1 MSTTRYPA
9 TSDRLRGLL
18 FLLGAALAWSSGGLL
33 IKLVDLDGLS
43 LAGARSWFALIPLLL
58 YARFAG
64 RSDRAAAP
72 RFSMPII
79 LGSIAYAGTVIFFVI
94 ATKETTAAN
103 AILLQY
109 TAPIWVALL
118 SPLFLREAIRPVD
131 WWAAI
136 VVVAGL
142 ALFTLDDVPTSA
154 RLGDLLALIS
164 GLFFACCIM
173 ALRHGRAG
181 SGLRMVLYGNVLAG
195 LVGLPFLLASPPPI
209 TELPG
214 VALLGI
220 GQLGLGYILFI
231 RGIRHVSALEGALI
245 PVLEP
250 LLNPLWVVIGVG
262 ERPSIYS
269 LVGGAIVLGAISWR
283 AWRGTRERRIDSS

>member
-1 MSTTRYPA
+1 MKTPTP
-9 TSDRLRGLL
+9 DRIRGLL
-18 FLLGAALAWSSGGLL
+18 YLLGAALVWSTGGLL
-33 IKLVDLDGLS
+33 IKLIDLDGIS
-43 LAGARSWFALIPLLL
+43 LAGARSWFALIPLLI
-58 YARFAG
+58 YMKYAGANHPRPPARFTT
-64 RSDRAAAP
+64 
-72 RFSMPII
+72 PIV
-79 LGSIAYAGTVIFFVI
+79 LGSIAYAGTVLFFVV

-118 SPLFLREAIRPVD
+118 SPLLLREAIRPID
-131 WWAAI
+131 WGAA
-136 VVVAGL
+136 VVVVLGL

-154 RLGDLLALIS
+154 RLGDLFALIS

-195 LVGLPFLLASPPPI
+195 LVGLPFLISAAPPAVEFLPI
-209 TELPG
+209 
-214 VALLGI
+214 ALLGI
-220 GQLGLGYILFI
+220 GQLGLGYILFMA
-231 RGIRHVSALEGALI
+231 GIRHVSALEGALI

-250 LLNPLWVVIGVG
+250 LLNPIWVVIGVG

-269 LVGGAIVLGAISWR
+269 IAGGIVVLAAISGR
-283 AWRGTRERRIDSS
+283 AWWGTMRRRESAG